1 MRTTLSIDDD
11 VMAAAKAIAEREK
24 KSVGEIISTL
34 VREALRPS
42 QPARRTRNG
51 IPLLP
56 TRGRPNTVT
65 PEVVSRLRDDP
76 T

>member
-24 KSVGEIISTL
+24 KTVGEIVSTL
-34 VREALRPS
+34 VRKALQPPRPGG
-42 QPARRTRNG
+42 RTRNG
-51 IPLLP
+51 IPLLSTHGAP
-56 TRGRPNTVT
+56 KTVT
-65 PEVVSRLRDDP
+65 LDVVNRLRDEA